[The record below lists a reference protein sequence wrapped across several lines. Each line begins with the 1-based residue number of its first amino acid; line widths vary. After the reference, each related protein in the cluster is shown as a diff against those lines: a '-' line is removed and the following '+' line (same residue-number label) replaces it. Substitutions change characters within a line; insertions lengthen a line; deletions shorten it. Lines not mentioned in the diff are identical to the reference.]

1 MAAYGP
7 ELDGQGDLAED
18 LFRELARFRVVDL
31 SSIEVTIVNGPRG
44 PEAQLTANRVP
55 APALRRP

>member
-1 MAAYGP
+1 
-7 ELDGQGDLAED
+7 LADD

-44 PEAQLTANRVP
+44 PEAQLTANRIP
-55 APALRRP
+55 APALRRT

>member
-7 ELDGQGDLAED
+7 ELDNHGELVED

-31 SSIEVTIVNGPRG
+31 SSLEVTIVNGPRG
-44 PEAQLTANRVP
+44 PEAQLTASRLP
-55 APALRRP
+55 APALRRT